1 MPLLHIHLD
10 SNTNEIDLG
19 ADLPPQKLILR
30 RVVVARDSTASET
43 TDNSKYGAIVDLHE
57 MFNGTEFVSNLT
69 GSNRLFIPNTPYD
82 GASTHTHKQITTHD
96 FNIRMGAESIPRKF
110 EVRVFDK
117 DNVTLAA
124 FGHSAG
130 EGHYDAIDLYWEYE
144 GKN

>member
-1 MPLLHIHLD
+1 MPLLHLHLN

-30 RVVVARDSTASET
+30 RVVVARDTLGGEV
-43 TDNSKYGAIVDLHE
+43 TDNSKYGTVVDLHE
-57 MFNGTEFVSNLT
+57 MFNGTEFTSNLT
-69 GSNRLFIPNTPYD
+69 GSTNRLFIPNTPYD
-82 GASTHTHKQITTHD
+82 GSSTNTHKQITTHD

-117 DNVTLAA
+117 DNVTLASFDA
-124 FGHSAG
+124 STS
-130 EGHYDAIDLYWEYE
+130 GHYDAIDLYFEYQ

>member
-43 TDNSKYGAIVDLHE
+43 TDNSKYGAILDLHE

-69 GSNRLFIPNTPYD
+69 GSNRLFVPNTPYD
-82 GASTHTHKQITTHD
+82 GASAHTHKQITSHD

-110 EVRVFDK
+110 EVRVFDI
-117 DNVTLAA
+117 DNVTLASFDA
-124 FGHSAG
+124 STQ
-130 EGHYDAIDLYWEYE
+130 GHYDSIDMYWEYE

>member
-19 ADLPPQKLILR
+19 TDLPPQKLILR

-43 TDNSKYGAIVDLHE
+43 TDNSKYGAIIDLHE
-57 MFNGTEFVSNLT
+57 MFNGTEFISSLT
-69 GSNRLFIPNTPYD
+69 GSNRLFVPNTPYD

-96 FNIRMGAESIPRKF
+96 FNIRMGAEAIPRKF
-110 EVRVFDK
+110 EVRVFDI
-117 DNVTLAA
+117 DNVTLAS
-124 FGHSAG
+124 FETSTQ
-130 EGHYDAIDLYWEYE
+130 GHYDAIDMYWEYE